1 MQGLFSRRNA
11 RLIAASICCVTS
23 LGALAQGTVNNA
35 NRRAVEPRG
44 VEQQPDDRKATPL
57 TAEQVAKVKAV
68 LAAYTPTALKA
79 DDAKAIKRALRDAGL
94 AHNAALDKAIAEA
107 GFSPQK
113 LEALDPRPARTPGPP
128 AAQGNAPP
136 TALLPPP
143 PPPPPPP
150 PGRPADASPRKP

>member
-57 TAEQVAKVKAV
+57 SAEQVAKVKAV
-68 LAAYTPTALKA
+68 LAAYAPTALKA

-94 AHNAALDKAIAEA
+94 AHNAALDKAITDA

-113 LEALDPRPARTPGPP
+113 LEALDPRPARPPGPP
-128 AAQGNAPP
+128 AAQGNGLP
-136 TALLPPP
+136 TAPPP
-143 PPPPPPP
+143 PPS
-150 PGRPADASPRKP
+150 RPADALPRKP